1 MTDEH
6 VPRVSIVF
14 PVRNELANYRV
25 CLESLYRQ
33 TFSDFETLWVEGGST
48 DDTTDR
54 VRREFPQVTV
64 VDTKADLGFRRKCR
78 VGAQLA
84 RGQYVLL
91 VNADV
96 ELEPDWLER
105 LVAVLDQHADVG
117 VVAPLILLF
126 DQRHLVNEAGNT
138 FHFSGVYGSRGL
150 EHPREAYQGLSEI
163 GIPSGC
169 CFMIRRELWNALG
182 GFSEDFDV
190 YDTGFHSAAEDQ
202 DLCWRVRLAGYR
214 ILLDADALMYHK
226 YVKKPF
232 VAAKLNSTF
241 LSLWLVLLRNFRWRT
256 LLALSPFAALML
268 SLLFAAALVHGWHS
282 VRLLVA
288 TQLWVLGHI
297 GDIMRM
303 RRRVQ
308 AQRAVSDLAI
318 VRVME
323 HHLNVTAITVL
334 QRAFSAL
341 CAAYYLVFRGLVFLV
356 RA

>member
-1 MTDEH
+1 MTVERL
-6 VPRVSIVF
+6 PRVSIVF

-33 TFSDFETLWVEGGST
+33 SFLDFEALWVEGGSS
-48 DDTTDR
+48 DDTTER

-64 VDTKADLGFRRKCR
+64 VDTGGDLGFRRKCR
-78 VGAQLA
+78 VGADSA
-84 RGQYVLL
+84 RGEYVLL

-96 ELEPDWLER
+96 EFEPDWLER
-105 LVAVLDQHADVG
+105 LVRVLDTRPDVG

-126 DQRHLVNEAGNT
+126 DRRHLVNEAGNT

-150 EHPREAYQGLSEI
+150 ERPREAYRGLLEI

-169 CFMIRRELWNALG
+169 CFMIRRALWRQLG
-182 GFSEDFDV
+182 GFSEDFDA

-214 ILLDADALMYHK
+214 ILLESDSVMYHK
-226 YVKKPF
+226 YVRKPF
-232 VAAKLNSTF
+232 VAAKLNTTYF
-241 LSLWLVLLRNFRWRT
+241 SLWLVLLRNFRWRT
-256 LLALSPFAALML
+256 LAVLAPFALLMFG
-268 SLLFAAALVHGWHS
+268 LLFAAAVVHGS
-282 VRLLVA
+282 RSIAMLSR
-288 TQLWVLGHI
+288 TQGWVLGHF

-308 AQRAVSDLAI
+308 SQRTVRDLAI

-323 HHLNVTAITVL
+323 HHLNVTTIVIL

-341 CAAYYLVFRGLVFLV
+341 CAAYYQVFRTLVFLV
-356 RA
+356 RS